1 MQARMMGMFG
11 QATSEGFGRS
21 VSVGT
26 LMLHG
31 GKQKIGHE
39 KNLTMMRMI
48 GRATHRFIQTIC
60 GTRGM
65 VIREMMKIGYNNGL
79 EKMMQMLVQATQ
91 RLMTK
96 IGGRRPLENICGKS
110 GGKRGTEEIGG
121 KSRKRGMT
129 KIGG

>member
-1 MQARMMGMFG
+1 
-11 QATSEGFGRS
+11 
-21 VSVGT
+21 
-26 LMLHG
+26 
-31 GKQKIGHE
+31 
-39 KNLTMMRMI
+39 
-48 GRATHRFIQTIC
+48 
-60 GTRGM
+60 
-65 VIREMMKIGYNNGL
+65 
-79 EKMMQMLVQATQ
+79 MQMLVQATQ

>member
-1 MQARMMGMFG
+1 MEV
-11 QATSEGFGRS
+11 TTEGSGRH
-21 VSVGT
+21 VSAGT
-26 LMLHG
+26 VV
-31 GKQKIGHE
+31 
-39 KNLTMMRMI
+39 
-48 GRATHRFIQTIC
+48 
-60 GTRGM
+60 